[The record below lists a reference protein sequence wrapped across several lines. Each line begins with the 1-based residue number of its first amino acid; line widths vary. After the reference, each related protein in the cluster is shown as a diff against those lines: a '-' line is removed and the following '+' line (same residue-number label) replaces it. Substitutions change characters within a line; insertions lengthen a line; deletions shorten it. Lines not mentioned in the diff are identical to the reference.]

1 MAQLLSEGGGL
12 LIALEYPL
20 FRPVETGGPPHGITS
35 ATYDELFGE
44 KFEKML
50 HYTPE
55 RTHKVGE
62 GSDMVSIWKRR
73 GGN

>member
-1 MAQLLSEGGGL
+1 MAQLLSGRIGL

-35 ATYDELFGE
+35 GTYDLLFGE
-44 KFEKML
+44 NFEKLL
-50 HYTPE
+50 HYSPR

-62 GSDMVSIWKRR
+62 GSDRVSVWRR
-73 GGN
+73 YPRE